1 MTTHAGGHD
10 APLHVERAGT
20 GPNVVLIHAGI
31 ADSRMWDPQW
41 AGWQARFALTRLDLR
56 GFGRSGRPTGS
67 FSHAGDV
74 VAVLEE
80 AGIDRAH
87 VVGASF
93 GGLVALDLA
102 AAHPERVTGL
112 VLADPPLPGTPWS
125 DEMRGFFAA
134 EEEALEAGDLEAATD
149 VNVEFWLPSATET
162 VRAAIREQQ
171 LNAFELQSG
180 AQPDESLLTDDLAAK
195 LGSLDVPTLVLT
207 GEEDRADFRAI
218 ADRLAATLPNARRAS
233 ISGAGHLPSVEQPA
247 SFDAIV
253 LPFLADASG
262 SL

>member
-10 APLHVERAGT
+10 ALLHVERAGS
-20 GPNVVLIHAGI
+20 GPDVVLIHAGV

-41 AGWQARFALTRLDLR
+41 DGWQTRFELTRLDLR

-74 VAVLEE
+74 LAVLDD
-80 AGIDRAH
+80 AAIARASL
-87 VVGASF
+87 VGASF

-102 AAHPERVTGL
+102 ASHPDRVAGL
-112 VLADPPLPGTPWS
+112 VLVDAPAPPFAWS
-125 DEMRGFFAA
+125 DEMRAFFDAEDAA
-134 EEEALEAGDLEAATD
+134 IGAGYLHAATEL
-149 VNVEFWLPSATET
+149 NVEFWLPSATES

-171 LNAFELQSG
+171 LNSFELQSG
-180 AQPDESLLTDDLAAK
+180 AEPDESLLTDDLAAK
-195 LGSLDVPTLVLT
+195 LGSLDMPTLVLT
-207 GEEDRADFRAI
+207 GKEDRADFRAI

-233 ISGAGHLPSVEQPA
+233 IPGAGHLPSVEQPA

-253 LPFLADASG
+253 LPFLADAPE